1 MNRKVESRTP
11 LLLSISI
18 SDAVADEKQSILLA
32 GATGLVGREC
42 LRLLLGD
49 PDITRIEVVARRE
62 LSPDVHSP
70 KLSTHLVDFDHLNEY
85 DELFAV
91 DAIICALGTTIR
103 QAGSRTRFRTI
114 DLEYPLDF
122 ARLGRRR
129 GCRHFLVVSALG
141 ANPRSRIF
149 YNRVKGELEDGLHA
163 LDYPCLTIVR
173 PSLLLGPRAEQR
185 LGEEVAKRVSRW
197 LGPLVPRPFKPVE
210 AHAVATALVRAAKG
224 PCSGVRIIESAELAQ
239 T

>member
-1 MNRKVESRTP
+1 
-11 LLLSISI
+11 
-18 SDAVADEKQSILLA
+18 VADGKLAVLLV

-42 LRLLLGD
+42 LRLLLSD
-49 PDITRIEVVARRE
+49 QAITRIEVLARRA
-62 LSPDVHSP
+62 LSPDVRSP
-70 KLSTHLVDFDHLNEY
+70 KLSTHIIDFDHLNEY
-85 DELFAV
+85 DELFTV

-129 GCRHFLVVSALG
+129 GCSHFLVVSSLG
-141 ANPRSRIF
+141 ANPKSRIF
-149 YNRVKGELEDGLHA
+149 YNRVKGELEGGLRE

-185 LGEEVAKRVSRW
+185 LGEEVAKRVSKW

-210 AHAVATALVRAAKG
+210 AHAVAIALVRAAKN
-224 PCSGVRIIESAELAQ
+224 PCSGVRVIESSELAQ

>member
-1 MNRKVESRTP
+1 MT
-11 LLLSISI
+11 
-18 SDAVADEKQSILLA
+18 DEKLSVLLA

-49 PDITRIEVVARRE
+49 PAIARIEVLARRP
-62 LSPDVHSP
+62 LSPDVRSP
-70 KLSTHLVDFDHLNEY
+70 KLSTHIIDFDHLNEY
-85 DELFAV
+85 DELFDV

-103 QAGSRTRFRTI
+103 RAGSRVRFRTV

-129 GCRHFLVVSALG
+129 GCSHFLVVTALG

-149 YNRVKGELEDGLHA
+149 YNRIKGELEDELRA
-163 LDYPCLTIVR
+163 LSYPCLTIVR
-173 PSLLLGPRAEQR
+173 PSLLLGPRAELR

-197 LGPLVPRPFKPVE
+197 LGPVVPRPFKPVD
-210 AHAVATALVRAAKG
+210 AHAVAQALVRAARE
-224 PCSGVRIIESAELAQ
+224 PCSGVRIMESSELA
-239 T
+239 

>member
-1 MNRKVESRTP
+1 MADGKLAV
-11 LLLSISI
+11 LL
-18 SDAVADEKQSILLA
+18 V

-42 LRLLLGD
+42 LRLLLSD
-49 PDITRIEVVARRE
+49 HAVARIEVVARRA
-62 LSPDVHSP
+62 LSPDVRSP
-70 KLSTHLVDFDHLNEY
+70 KLSTHIIDFDHLNEY
-85 DELFAV
+85 DELFTV

-129 GCRHFLVVSALG
+129 GCSHFLVVSSLG
-141 ANPRSRIF
+141 ANPKSRIF
-149 YNRVKGELEDGLHA
+149 YNRVKGELEDGLRE

-185 LGEEVAKRVSRW
+185 LGEEVAKRVSKW

-210 AHAVATALVRAAKG
+210 AHAVAIALVRAAKN
-224 PCSGVRIIESAELAQ
+224 PCSGIRVIESSELAQ